1 MASREQWIIRVG
13 WKAPRGGRSG
23 SPQRTSWWILRQ
35 IAHLYRMEENLRRQP
50 GRSNKRAAVRL
61 IQARPIYRA
70 WIAALVLFKKSP
82 LLAARAFG

>member
-1 MASREQWIIRVG
+1 
-13 WKAPRGGRSG
+13 
-23 SPQRTSWWILRQ
+23 
-35 IAHLYRMEENLRRQP
+35 MEENLRRQP